1 MSKKLNFVCG
11 AILLCI
17 NTLYAQTAPAPAKPK
32 LFYIHEDPVYAAKV
46 SDFEKVSKELIDQY
60 KKYSIPD
67 SWITIKDQDNKYYT
81 IVPIENMASLDHDPM
96 APLVE
101 KMGKDA
107 FRDIFK
113 AFDQCYP
120 SHRDYIVRWSNSLSY
135 MPGGE
140 NEKPSDFPYRKY
152 YYIYYKPENQSK
164 VGEVAKKMKDLNVS
178 KGGKLR
184 YNAYISGFGNSENFL
199 LIEEVAKSED
209 DYKTLD
215 AYDKKM
221 MGDEVNKLLA
231 ELKGVSIRMETKL
244 ATVRPDLSYSLVK

>member
-1 MSKKLNFVCG
+1 MAKKVTSVLV
-11 AILLCI
+11 AILLSF
-17 NTLYAQTAPAPAKPK
+17 NALYAQNAPAPTKPQ

-46 SDFEKVSKELIDQY
+46 GDYEKVSKELIDQY

-67 SWITIKDQDNKYYT
+67 AWITIKDQDNKYYT
-81 IVPIENMASLDHDPM
+81 VVSIENMASLDHDPM
-96 APLVE
+96 APLIE
-101 KMGKDA
+101 KMGKEA
-107 FRDIFK
+107 FGAIFK
-113 AFDQCYP
+113 AFDQCYS
-120 SHRDYIVRWSNSLSY
+120 SHRDYIVRRSNSLSY

-164 VGEVAKKMKDLNVS
+164 VGEIAKKLKDLNVS

-199 LIEEVAKSED
+199 MIEEVAKSAD
-209 DYKTLD
+209 DYKTLE
-215 AYDKKM
+215 AYDKKL
-221 MGDEVNKLLA
+221 MGDEIDKILA
-231 ELKGVSIRMETKL
+231 EIKGVSIRMETKL